1 MISLLQH
8 HTFALP
14 AFATSLIRIEQ
25 LNELNQVDWHIPFII
40 LGEGSNTVF
49 VDDFQ
54 GQIIQI
60 ANKGISVN
68 ETDASYIIEASAGE
82 NWHSFVSF
90 CVKQGMYGLENLALI
105 PGTVGAAPVQN
116 IGAYGV
122 EVKDVITKVSG
133 FNIVTG
139 EHQVL
144 TNEECEFAYR
154 DSIFKHALLGK
165 FIITSVE
172 FELQKEWQANLSYG
186 PLQFLQAPTAQQVM
200 DEVIAI
206 RSSKLPDPKL
216 QPNSGSFFK
225 NPIVSNGLAQ
235 SLLEKY
241 PSMPSYFVSDK
252 QIKLAAG
259 WLIEQANLKGYKI
272 GGVEVSEKQALVLIN
287 SDGAVN
293 KDLLAMITHIQKA
306 VLAKFGVALEHEV
319 RLIAK
324 SGETKVEAPTCHK

>member
-25 LNELNQVDWHIPFII
+25 IDELKQIDWNTPFII

-68 ETDASYIIEASAGE
+68 ETDVSYIIEVSAGE
-82 NWHSFVSF
+82 NWHKFVNY
-90 CVKQGMYGLENLALI
+90 CVEQGMYGLENLALI

-133 FNIVTG
+133 FDIVTG
-139 EHQVL
+139 RQQVL
-144 TNEECEFAYR
+144 TSEECEFAYR
-154 DSIFKHALLGK
+154 DSIFKHTLLGR

-172 FELQKEWQANLSYG
+172 FELKKEWLPNLSYG
-186 PLQFLQAPTAQQVM
+186 PLKSLQAPTAQQVM

-206 RSSKLPDPKL
+206 RSSKLPDPKI

-225 NPIVSNGLAQ
+225 NPIVLKEMAHALLSTYPEMPTYPVSNTH
-235 SLLEKY
+235 
-241 PSMPSYFVSDK
+241 
-252 QIKLAAG
+252 IKLAAG

-287 SDGAVN
+287 SDDAVN